1 MAELGPRYPL
11 VDCKWAVA
19 GSFRSLLNLPQR
31 LMYDSRARAIAHG
44 DMTLPTVRSQS
55 DVQALV
61 DYLDGVFATM
71 TTQHSFLGSPYPAIA
86 WSPNQVIAEQADSDA
101 GRPLPSVRYLDRP
114 LQLSD
119 LRSSAHGWDN
129 LVRRVQAV
137 FLAQREQASEARE
150 GFVGVRGR
158 LDVIEG
164 QMDDMA
170 ATLLRVLRAVRPQS
184 RNEGVDEAV
193 DML

>member
-19 GSFRSLLNLPQR
+19 GSFRSLFSPPQR

-101 GRPLPSVRYLDRP
+101 GRPLPSVRSNFPICGRP
-114 LQLSD
+114 RTAGTISSVECKRFS
-119 LRSSAHGWDN
+119 LRS
-129 LVRRVQAV
+129 
-137 FLAQREQASEARE
+137 ASRPARPE
-150 GFVGVRGR
+150 RG
-158 LDVIEG
+158 
-164 QMDDMA
+164 
-170 ATLLRVLRAVRPQS
+170 S
-184 RNEGVDEAV
+184 
-193 DML
+193 

>member
-19 GSFRSLLNLPQR
+19 GSFRSLLSLPQR

-86 WSPNQVIAEQADSDA
+86 WSPNHIRKNLND
-101 GRPLPSVRYLDRP
+101 LPS
-114 LQLSD
+114 
-119 LRSSAHGWDN
+119 
-129 LVRRVQAV
+129 
-137 FLAQREQASEARE
+137 LA
-150 GFVGVRGR
+150 
-158 LDVIEG
+158 
-164 QMDDMA
+164 
-170 ATLLRVLRAVRPQS
+170 
-184 RNEGVDEAV
+184 
-193 DML
+193 

>member
-1 MAELGPRYPL
+1 
-11 VDCKWAVA
+11 
-19 GSFRSLLNLPQR
+19 
-31 LMYDSRARAIAHG
+31 MYNSCARAVAHG
-44 DMTLPTVRSQS
+44 DMTLPTIRSQS

-61 DYLDGVFATM
+61 HYLDGVFATM
-71 TTQHSFLGSPYPAIA
+71 TMQHSFLGSPYPAIA

-137 FLAQREQASEARE
+137 FLAQREQANEARE
-150 GFVGVRGR
+150 GLVGIRGQ
-158 LDVIEG
+158 LDVVEG

-170 ATLLRVLRAVRPQS
+170 ATLLRILHAIRPSS
-184 RNEGVDEAV
+184 RNEGAEDNM
-193 DML
+193 DMF

>member
-1 MAELGPRYPL
+1 
-11 VDCKWAVA
+11 
-19 GSFRSLLNLPQR
+19 
-31 LMYDSRARAIAHG
+31 MYNSRARAVTHG

-119 LRSSAHGWDN
+119 LRSSAHGWDS
-129 LVRRVQAV
+129 LICRVQAV
-137 FLAQREQASEARE
+137 FLVQREQANEAEE
-150 GFVGVRGR
+150 GLVGIRGR
-158 LDVIEG
+158 LDVVEG

-170 ATLLRVLRAVRPQS
+170 ATLLRILRAVRPSS
-184 RNEGVDEAV
+184 RNKGAKDNV
-193 DML
+193 DMF

>member
-1 MAELGPRYPL
+1 
-11 VDCKWAVA
+11 
-19 GSFRSLLNLPQR
+19 
-31 LMYDSRARAIAHG
+31 MYDSCARAVAHG

-119 LRSSAHGWDN
+119 LRSSAHGWDS
-129 LVRRVQAV
+129 LVRRVQVV
-137 FLAQREQASEARE
+137 FLAQREQANEARE
-150 GFVGVRGR
+150 GFVGIHGW
-158 LDVIEG
+158 LDVVEG

-170 ATLLRVLRAVRPQS
+170 ATLLCILRAIRPSS
-184 RNEGVDEAV
+184 RNEGVEENV
-193 DML
+193 DMF

>member
-1 MAELGPRYPL
+1 
-11 VDCKWAVA
+11 
-19 GSFRSLLNLPQR
+19 
-31 LMYDSRARAIAHG
+31 MYDSRARAITHG

-101 GRPLPSVRYLDRP
+101 GPPLPSVCYLDRP
-114 LQLSD
+114 LQLLD
-119 LRSSAHGWDN
+119 LRSSARSWDS

-137 FLAQREQASEARE
+137 FLVQRKQANKARE
-150 GFVGVRGR
+150 GFVGICGWLNV
-158 LDVIEG
+158 VEG

-170 ATLLRVLRAVRPQS
+170 VMLLRILCTVRPSS
-184 RNEGVDEAV
+184 RNEGAEENVN
-193 DML
+193 MF

>member
-1 MAELGPRYPL
+1 MAELGPRSSLAYRE
-11 VDCKWAVA
+11 
-19 GSFRSLLNLPQR
+19 STMFIFFRSSLNFPQR
-31 LMYDSRARAIAHG
+31 LMYDSRARAVAHG

-119 LRSSAHGWDN
+119 LRSSAHGWDS

-137 FLAQREQASEARE
+137 FLAQREQANEARE

-170 ATLLRVLRAVRPQS
+170 ATLLRILRAVRPS
-184 RNEGVDEAV
+184 PGNEGAEESY
-193 DML
+193 DMS